1 MDETHEPS
9 RAFPLL
15 DVSDVSKWRS
25 KELERELE
33 LRGIPVPKSGSK
45 KNKRT
50 FAELLDNFQ
59 RGEGQIPPAASD
71 EDLYIDPE
79 TLNDTDPRFDSAEKL
94 EVLMQ
99 ARKVV
104 FPPHPDGV
112 GATEDQ
118 YWELC
123 WAALSAWVHSEA
135 NQKPPDVPDDG
146 DLSGDEIEQRQ
157 REQQEAVLALQAADL
172 ARIASENE
180 IIFNEANRQRL
191 ETATLASM
199 PGMFGEQAVVPTR
212 GTFATPVTDKANS
225 KLFTKSFYAL
235 KDVYH
240 GFANL
245 KDLIPLRARDLVP
258 NNVVAWAHTVG
269 AANTLTNMLIIY
281 RVLGVGVSYV
291 SVTQLSECPST
302 LTGVPERN
310 GQLTLDT
317 PVFGLS
323 LDSIENIRRLFS
335 IPAMRAS
342 GMTLD
347 FPPNT
352 LAINDQQRRLAWS
365 GETIDLDDEDGDGVN
380 CFGAE
385 VLPTSDTAGGSST
398 PATGT
403 RSALKKKA
411 GSGDSEKDFAA
422 AIRDLAK
429 STSHVETK
437 KTVGG
442 YLREEQAAVLST
454 EPTILLKQGNLEVL
468 QRMSYYHLASTSS
481 STEVSRAA
489 FWGLQGPFRT
499 QLQAAHLITMLQSM
513 VSVDI
518 RLFADMHVVLGK
530 FSAQNL
536 ADRCAASDAIT
547 IDASI
552 PTDLEVVGKESARFE
567 HLLRNFAFVVDNLLL
582 LCPVIREAMRNMLSR
597 FIQHAQRMLLDPT
610 DIVTAL
616 LYIYWAHEFQSAVNQ
631 AYTMVKTSVLT
642 SADAVAEFWAAIPN
656 TCDHFQPFLQGQ
668 LHIQHHKV
676 FPYHI
681 TLTPPS
687 TRIHGTSLIG
697 SMSSQSPSQ
706 PQSLSLSASG
716 SSGGRGGGGKGAG
729 GRGNSSQ
736 GGTDKKDKLC
746 VFYITTSHDGKNDG
760 CKKQPCDYKHRKY
773 TADEAKQAWV
783 TDFLTR
789 NKRTLDPAK
798 RA

>member
-1 MDETHEPS
+1 MMDATQEPS

-15 DVSDVSKWRS
+15 DLSDVNKWKS

-33 LRGIPVPKSGSK
+33 LRGIPVPRSGSK
-45 KNKRT
+45 RNKRT
-50 FAELLDNFQ
+50 FMDLLDNFQ

-99 ARKVV
+99 ARKIA

-135 NQKPPDVPDDG
+135 NQKPPDIPDDG

-157 REQQEAVLALQAADL
+157 REQQEAVLARQAADL

-212 GTFATPVTDKANS
+212 GTFATPVTDKAYS
-225 KLFTKSFYAL
+225 KLFSKSFYAL
-235 KDVYH
+235 KDVYQ
-240 GFANL
+240 GFGNL
-245 KDLIPLRARDLVP
+245 KDLIPLRAKDLVP
-258 NNVVAWAHTVG
+258 NNVIAWAHTVG

-291 SVTQLSECPST
+291 SVTQLSECPAT
-302 LTGVPERN
+302 LTGIPECN

-323 LDSIENIRRLFS
+323 LDSIESIRRLFG
-335 IPAMRAS
+335 IPALRAS
-342 GMTLD
+342 GMTLE
-347 FPPNT
+347 FPANT
-352 LAINDQQRRLAWS
+352 LAISDKQRRLAWS
-365 GETIDLDDEDGDGVN
+365 GETIDLDDEDEDGMN

-385 VLPTSDTAGGSST
+385 VLPTSSTAGGASI
-398 PATGT
+398 PETGA
-403 RSALKKKA
+403 RPALKKKT
-411 GSGDSEKDFAA
+411 GSTNPEKDFAA

-429 STSHVETK
+429 SKSHVETK

-442 YLREEQAAVLST
+442 YLRDEQAAVLSA
-454 EPTILLKQGNLEVL
+454 EPTTLLKQGNLEVL
-468 QRMSYYHLASTSS
+468 QRMSYCHLASASS

-489 FWGLQGPFRT
+489 FWGLHGPFRT
-499 QLQAAHLITMLQSM
+499 QLQAAHLIAMLQSM
-513 VSVDI
+513 MSVDI
-518 RLFADMHVVLGK
+518 RLFADMSAVLGT
-530 FSAQNL
+530 FLAQNL
-536 ADRCAASDAIT
+536 ANSCAASDAIT
-547 IDASI
+547 IDTSI
-552 PTDLEVVGKESARFE
+552 ATDLNVVGKESARFE

-582 LCPVIREAMRNMLSR
+582 LCPAIREAMRNMLSR

-616 LYIYWAHEFQSAVNQ
+616 LYIYWAHEFQSAVSQ

-642 SADAVAEFWAAIPN
+642 SADAVAEFWATIPN
-656 TCDHFQPFLQGQ
+656 TSDHFQPFLQGQ
-668 LHIQHHKV
+668 LHIQHHKA

-687 TRIHGTSLIG
+687 TRTHGTTPVG
-697 SMSSQSPSQ
+697 SMSSPTPSQ
-706 PQSLSLSASG
+706 SLNIG
-716 SSGGRGGGGKGAG
+716 GGGRGSGGRGAG

-736 GGTDKKDKLC
+736 GGNDKKDKLC

-773 TADEAKQAWV
+773 TADEAS
-783 TDFLTR
+783 
-789 NKRTLDPAK
+789 
-798 RA
+798 